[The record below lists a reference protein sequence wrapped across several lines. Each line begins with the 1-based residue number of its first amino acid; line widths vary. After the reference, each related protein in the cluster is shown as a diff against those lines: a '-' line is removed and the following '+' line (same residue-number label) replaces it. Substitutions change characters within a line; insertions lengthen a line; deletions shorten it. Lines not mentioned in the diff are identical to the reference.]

1 MAYTSAEGGGYGVD
15 ASAADV
21 LDLLAGSPT
30 PGQYAQAQPT
40 SSPHAIGKVEKV
52 IGNVPVIRNG
62 VAIAASVSIGG
73 PGNDNFVFNPGIG
86 PETIVNFNPQHD
98 TVELDHFT
106 NAQATQQ
113 LESIM
118 VADPHGDA
126 VLELGHHDSI
136 TFAGVAPAQLLQVV
150 QQGHILLH

>member
-73 PGNDNFVFNPGIG
+73 PGNDNFVFNPG
-86 PETIVNFNPQHD
+86 NWSRND
-98 TVELDHFT
+98 R
-106 NAQATQQ
+106 Q
-113 LESIM
+113 LQS
-118 VADPHGDA
+118 AA
-126 VLELGHHDSI
+126 RYRR
-136 TFAGVAPAQLLQVV
+136 A
-150 QQGHILLH
+150 